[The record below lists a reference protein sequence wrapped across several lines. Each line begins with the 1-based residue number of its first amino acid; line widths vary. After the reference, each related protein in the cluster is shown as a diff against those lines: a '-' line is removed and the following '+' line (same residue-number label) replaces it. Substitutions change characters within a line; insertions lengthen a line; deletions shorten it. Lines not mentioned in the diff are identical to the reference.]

1 MKNILRYLCALIV
14 VMCALPAMGQ
24 GLQIVYL
31 KNGESI
37 RHHITIAD
45 RTYNSRYDKE
55 NRAHAS
61 YVTYRIVLKDGY
73 EHIYNIEDIDS
84 IVFRSTTD
92 ESLNTAPT
100 TDEELRESD
109 ALSIQIANSIE
120 NVHEEFEYK
129 GNESIDDLVSAVQRI
144 SGVNSVMPNE
154 TNSSLLVEQE
164 DGTSFAYL
172 LNSTPDERPDYNF
185 DKISNLLTS
194 HVRQKAASTS
204 GNKVVSVPKR
214 GLILAPF
221 QYEFNDDL
229 ELFAAD
235 IEQITGT
242 KPKVFI
248 NAEAD
253 ISKFNGDYLSQYD
266 FIYISTHGAV
276 LQHNMIS
283 LQTDFYTVTGT
294 KWDKKT
300 AEQYEARYNCRCK
313 KLVKN
318 GSNYI
323 GISSNAFASYAL
335 RDKIVIVDAC
345 ESMHKT
351 GLSGTPLKD
360 VMQANGTAFY
370 FGNTA
375 AVNPYMTN
383 MYYSYFFATLCA
395 STSIQEAAKWNSDPY
410 FTEFWSKLSKA
421 KKAHKEKESMPS
433 LITYVSK
440 DPLEPYYLKSPIP
453 YDIETEPTNNDLSI
467 TWKSNQTSFE
477 MDVYILNNEAEA
489 VDIHT
494 DEYTLKYDVYV
505 DGTCRVKGTEEN
517 KLVLEN
523 VNSGSHEI
531 YVVSQLFKNG
541 FIIDTQR
548 SEIRR
553 ISLSQPITSIAFT
566 RPEVG
571 LGVGQDIQL
580 KYTVE
585 PSNATD
591 VQLKWRSNDESVA
604 RVDDQGHVYALKEGI
619 TQIRVATADDQV
631 FAFCTIQ
638 VVDDFRLE
646 IRNKTI
652 NVAAEGGDVTLDFDC
667 NIPYSL
673 ISNDSWIKIGAF
685 GRVTVDRNDGGEERT
700 GTITIKNDAFFINET
715 FTLIQ
720 AAAPYIRINNIQGN
734 ECAIT
739 PQGGDVR
746 LDVQS
751 NVDYELSTTTDW
763 IGIENPHVG
772 ILTISPNPYSHR
784 RGSFTIFNQQ
794 YGISQTYSVIQYG
807 EGYNFVQLLE
817 PLVYSKSVVLNASH
831 PDCSDTRLRGFVYW
845 KKDGTSPQYTCDC
858 GNDVSNFSAGIMG
871 LDAGTTYC
879 YKAFCIH
886 GAYRLESPVGEFTT
900 TVESTTTRELVAS
913 SNQGQ
918 TTYSIWRTFDASKQ
932 RVNADGTIFY
942 ATKFTIESGNSVYN
956 IPDEMFITPQGSAP
970 TDIWAGSCAAFNT
983 DTDEGY
989 FYCFSKNDKRD
1000 YTMTG
1005 YVYKLTPAGIEKY
1018 TTFTGKNWGWL
1029 SYFTYEADGLMLN
1042 AFSYG
1047 GYYALTAKQSDGWTM
1062 KQQGSINPD
1071 AFTEKR
1077 NQHETIF
1084 FYGKPAEAKG
1094 QTIRVQQ
1101 YLNYSNYGGSISTPG
1116 YPGSQFDFNE
1126 AAEQLGIS
1134 DIAQAQCYIVNP
1146 DGSQGTTPSKLGYLY
1161 YDAQGKAC
1169 SEKEYAVML
1178 KYNNGTM
1185 YLFQDADLLMV
1196 GSTYTMRFGAT
1207 YGGKTVLFQLNLE
1220 IVPDD
1225 TKFYGWGGCPDDN
1238 HPHRINLGIGIEWS
1252 CCNLDAPCPTGI
1264 GEYYAWGETR
1274 PKSEFLFEN
1283 YAFYSQIS
1291 YRDTGGDTYDI
1302 EGISSKYNTERE
1314 KGPVDNLLV
1323 LQPEDDAAYQRHGR
1337 VGEWRMPTDE
1347 ECSRLLSVPHSLAMS
1362 HGALGYQF
1370 RTESGL
1376 IFIPFGGYKS
1386 NKGHFARG
1394 ERALCWAS
1402 TFPHD
1407 SSFEGDSFRLT
1418 TDKAEVEDFLRYQ
1431 GFNIRPVY
1439 NGYSP
1444 QAPKRSRESVSK
1456 EILPELEP
1464 TLSEDVCEMPDMLI
1478 KAKKRNAVIHE
1489 PARMLRRAD
1498 AELQRKAA
1506 SQH

>member
-553 ISLSQPITSIAFT
+553 ISLSQPITSLTIT
-566 RPEVG
+566 EPTTTMTVGEVRSIEYHFEP
-571 LGVGQDIQL
+571 LDPTNRTMEWSSSDPSIVRIGQDAI
-580 KYTVE
+580 
-585 PSNATD
+585 A
-591 VQLKWRSNDESVA
+591 
-604 RVDDQGHVYALKEGI
+604 YALKPG
-619 TQIRVATADDQV
+619 TCTLTVRTTDGSNLSATCRVTVQEEEKPQPQHYLRVYNYDYSIGAD
-631 FAFCTIQ
+631 
-638 VVDDFRLE
+638 
-646 IRNKTI
+646 
-652 NVAAEGGDVTLDFDC
+652 GGTVTLDYDSDVDC
-667 NIPYSL
+667 NL
-673 ISNDSWIKIGAF
+673 RTNVDWIVGGAGKI
-685 GRVTVDRNDGGEERT
+685 V
-700 GTITIKNDAFFINET
+700 TIKKNTTGDSRKGKVIIENKEYGFTET
-715 FTLIQ
+715 VTIIQQAGNAPEPQHYITLSESEYRV
-720 AAAPYIRINNIQGN
+720 AAAG
-734 ECAIT
+734 
-739 PQGGDVR
+739 
-746 LDVQS
+746 
-751 NVDYELSTTTDW
+751 
-763 IGIENPHVG
+763 
-772 ILTISPNPYSHR
+772 
-784 RGSFTIFNQQ
+784 GSFTLQ
-794 YGISQTYSVIQYG
+794 YQSDVACTITASENWMSVQGTKVTVSPNTTTNRRTGYVTIANDVYGLSQKVTVIQEPNEEPQHYITLTETEYHVMGTGGRFVVQYKSDVACVISSTVDWITTEGVIITVRPNNTPYRRTGYVTIVNDVYG
-807 EGYNFVQLLE
+807 LSQSVPVIQEPGDDAPQTDGTLLATKT
-817 PLVYSKSVVLNASH
+817 VGGKSYSLFRTQDKNRRRTN
-831 PDCSDTRLRGFVYW
+831 P
-845 KKDGTSPQYTCDC
+845 DGTSFYRSKFTLKVADQTFEIDD
-858 GNDVSNFSAGIMG
+858 DVYMHEGVG
-871 LDAGTTYC
+871 DDASVCMAYNSSTRTTYMFVTSKDGDEGV
-879 YKAFCIH
+879 YSMEGYLYAISSSGKITKNVVYTYANWGWHPFFLLSDY
-886 GAYRLESPVGEFTT
+886 GDLYL
-900 TVESTTTRELVAS
+900 AS
-913 SNQGQ
+913 FS
-918 TTYSIWRTFDASKQ
+918 
-932 RVNADGTIFY
+932 Y
-942 ATKFTIESGNSVYN
+942 A
-956 IPDEMFITPQGSAP
+956 
-970 TDIWAGSCAAFNT
+970 
-983 DTDEGY
+983 GY
-989 FYCFSKNDKRD
+989 FY
-1000 YTMTG
+1000 TLG
-1005 YVYKLTPAGIEKY
+1005 YV
-1018 TTFTGKNWGWL
+1018 
-1029 SYFTYEADGLMLN
+1029 EADGSCE
-1042 AFSYG
+1042 FVPI
-1047 GYYALTAKQSDGWTM
+1047 D
-1062 KQQGSINPD
+1062 
-1071 AFTEKR
+1071 
-1077 NQHETIF
+1077 
-1084 FYGKPAEAKG
+1084 
-1094 QTIRVQQ
+1094 
-1101 YLNYSNYGGSISTPG
+1101 
-1116 YPGSQFDFNE
+1116 
-1126 AAEQLGIS
+1126 
-1134 DIAQAQCYIVNP
+1134 YI
-1146 DGSQGTTPSKLGYLY
+1146 Y
-1161 YDAQGKAC
+1161 
-1169 SEKEYAVML
+1169 
-1178 KYNNGTM
+1178 
-1185 YLFQDADLLMV
+1185 
-1196 GSTYTMRFGAT
+1196 
-1207 YGGKTVLFQLNLE
+1207 
-1220 IVPDD
+1220 
-1225 TKFYGWGGCPDDN
+1225 
-1238 HPHRINLGIGIEWS
+1238 
-1252 CCNLDAPCPTGI
+1252 
-1264 GEYYAWGETR
+1264 
-1274 PKSEFLFEN
+1274 
-1283 YAFYSQIS
+1283 
-1291 YRDTGGDTYDI
+1291 
-1302 EGISSKYNTERE
+1302 
-1314 KGPVDNLLV
+1314 
-1323 LQPEDDAAYQRHGR
+1323 PEDFQ
-1337 VGEWRMPTDE
+1337 E
-1347 ECSRLLSVPHSLAMS
+1347 
-1362 HGALGYQF
+1362 
-1370 RTESGL
+1370 
-1376 IFIPFGGYKS
+1376 
-1386 NKGHFARG
+1386 
-1394 ERALCWAS
+1394 
-1402 TFPHD
+1402 
-1407 SSFEGDSFRLT
+1407 
-1418 TDKAEVEDFLRYQ
+1418 
-1431 GFNIRPVY
+1431 
-1439 NGYSP
+1439 
-1444 QAPKRSRESVSK
+1444 
-1456 EILPELEP
+1456 
-1464 TLSEDVCEMPDMLI
+1464 
-1478 KAKKRNAVIHE
+1478 
-1489 PARMLRRAD
+1489 LRRR
-1498 AELQRKAA
+1498 EGGILVY
-1506 SQH
+1506 